1 MQTMLIFFLTF
12 NGRLRASMIRTLT
25 TVQAWSLRQNSDNSV
40 LLMFCTDYYRVVVPV
55 NYM

>member
-1 MQTMLIFFLTF
+1 
-12 NGRLRASMIRTLT
+12 MIRTLT